1 MTLPIGITMG
11 DPAGVGPEII
21 VKSLAAMPEKERA
34 QYRVFGNRESLAAAK
49 AVLGA
54 DLDLASVDLHHTEIP
69 GAPLPF
75 GRMDERGGEACFR
88 FIEAAVRQA
97 MAGQIAG
104 IVTAPINKA
113 ALNAAGHHYD
123 GHTGMLAHLTGAKS
137 SFMLLASERLNVIHV
152 STHVSLRG
160 AIDRAQPERILATIR
175 AGHAHFRR
183 LGITPRI
190 AVAGLNPHCGEGGLF
205 GDEDD
210 TRIAPA
216 VAQAR
221 AEGMDVQGPISA
233 DTVYY
238 RAANG
243 AFDLVVAQYHDQ
255 GHIPIKLIAF
265 DTAVNVSLGLPIDRC
280 SVDHGTAFD
289 IAGKGLADNT
299 NLNHALAY
307 GRRMAA
313 NRKARSHD
321 LCRITGVYLRLC
333 HALAGGPVAR
343 PCRLCGALPAADPD
357 DGCDGIALLGT
368 TGEANSFSS
377 VRTPCDPGGGA
388 VRGIAPSRLLPG
400 TGLANALPETVE
412 LTRHALSCG
421 VTPRRDAAA
430 ELLQGRQRRGPVPP
444 PMRSVIER
452 LADARLQVVL
462 YHIPQMSGVPI
473 SHDLIERLV
482 TAFPGYVWSGS
493 RIPPASWTTWKR

>member
-233 DTVYY
+233 DTLYY

-289 IAGKGLADNT
+289 IAGKGLSDNT

-307 GRRMAA
+307 GRSMAA
-313 NRKARSHD
+313 SR
-321 LCRITGVYLRLC
+321 
-333 HALAGGPVAR
+333 R
-343 PCRLCGALPAADPD
+343 P
-357 DGCDGIALLGT
+357 
-368 TGEANSFSS
+368 E
-377 VRTPCDPGGGA
+377 
-388 VRGIAPSRLLPG
+388 
-400 TGLANALPETVE
+400 
-412 LTRHALSCG
+412 
-421 VTPRRDAAA
+421 
-430 ELLQGRQRRGPVPP
+430 
-444 PMRSVIER
+444 
-452 LADARLQVVL
+452 
-462 YHIPQMSGVPI
+462 
-473 SHDLIERLV
+473 
-482 TAFPGYVWSGS
+482 
-493 RIPPASWTTWKR
+493 

>member
-21 VKSLAAMPEKERA
+21 VKSLAAMPAEARA

-54 DLDLASVDLHHTEIP
+54 DLDLASVDLHHTDIP

-75 GRMDERGGEACFR
+75 GQMDERGGEACFR

-97 MAGQIAG
+97 MAGEIAG

-123 GHTGMLAHLTGAKS
+123 GHTGMLAHLTGSKS
-137 SFMLLASERLNVIHV
+137 SFMLLASDRLNVIHV
-152 STHVSLRG
+152 STHISLKG
-160 AIDRAQPERILATIR
+160 AIDRARPERILATIR

-183 LGITPRI
+183 LGINPRI

-210 TRIAPA
+210 THIAPA

-233 DTVYY
+233 DTLYH

-289 IAGKGLADNT
+289 IAGTGKADNT

-313 NRKARSHD
+313 SR
-321 LCRITGVYLRLC
+321 
-333 HALAGGPVAR
+333 R
-343 PCRLCGALPAADPD
+343 P
-357 DGCDGIALLGT
+357 T
-368 TGEANSFSS
+368 
-377 VRTPCDPGGGA
+377 
-388 VRGIAPSRLLPG
+388 
-400 TGLANALPETVE
+400 
-412 LTRHALSCG
+412 
-421 VTPRRDAAA
+421 
-430 ELLQGRQRRGPVPP
+430 
-444 PMRSVIER
+444 
-452 LADARLQVVL
+452 
-462 YHIPQMSGVPI
+462 
-473 SHDLIERLV
+473 
-482 TAFPGYVWSGS
+482 
-493 RIPPASWTTWKR
+493 